1 MNIIMRSDVGKVR
14 KVNQDYVRSYQK
26 NDEEALVVLCDGMG
40 GHNAG
45 EIASKTTADD
55 IIDHYQSHDN
65 FSGISEIRE
74 WMHEVIN
81 HAHQLVREKGS
92 QSLDLEGMGTTI
104 VLVMYVK
111 GQTYI
116 SHVGDSR
123 AYIYK
128 DDVLTQLTKDDTFV
142 NFLVDAGTIS
152 KDEAYFHPQKNILLQ
167 AVGVSDY
174 LNISFISLDLN
185 HDILLICSDGLYNSL
200 FDMQITHVLAQHI
213 TLEEK
218 ADLLLSQANKF
229 GGKDNIG
236 FALIEGKEDNE

>member
-26 NDEEALVVLCDGMG
+26 NNEEALIVLCDGMG

-55 IIDHYQSHDN
+55 IIDRYQIHDN

-81 HAHQLVREKGS
+81 HAHQLVRKKGA
-92 QSLDLEGMGTTI
+92 QSPELEGMGTTI
-104 VLVMYVK
+104 VLVMYVR
-111 GQTYI
+111 GQVYI

-123 AYIYK
+123 AYVYK
-128 DDVLTQLTKDDTFV
+128 DDVLTQLTRDDTFV
-142 NFLVDAGTIS
+142 NVLVDAGTIS

-167 AVGVSDY
+167 AVGVSDF
-174 LNISFISLDLN
+174 LNISFISLNLN

-200 FDMQITHVLAQHI
+200 FDMQITQVLSQTI

-229 GGKDNIG
+229 GGNDNIG
-236 FALIEGKEDNE
+236 FALIEGKEDNQ